1 VDLFDF
7 FFPEQAQATH
17 LRAIARKGSLTSQRI
32 VRSDESSEIEALQE
46 DVNFLTLVIAAL
58 LRRFAETETAS
69 LADVQ
74 DLLDEIDAL
83 DGVADGGLDPRVL
96 RGLLGVLKESNDQ
109 QADRGGDEFKIVTTP
124 RFRKR

>member
-1 VDLFDF
+1 MDLFDF

-96 RGLLGVLKESNDQ
+96 RGLLGVLKESKNQ
-109 QADRGGDEFKIVTTP
+109 QTDRGGDEFKIVTTP